1 VKLSE
6 TVSIDLN
13 VNFDSNSD
21 VVKPAYYGEIGRVAE
36 FLQQYVGTS
45 VVIEGHTDTS
55 GSASYNKNLSQ
66 RRADSVAAVLV
77 QQMGVSQARVS
88 AMGYGE
94 EQPIADESTA
104 TGREANRR
112 VVAKVSA
119 KVESM
124 EEK

>member
-1 VKLSE
+1 
-6 TVSIDLN
+6 
-13 VNFDSNSD
+13 
-21 VVKPAYYGEIGRVAE
+21 VAE

-66 RRADSVAAVLV
+66 RRADAVAAVLV